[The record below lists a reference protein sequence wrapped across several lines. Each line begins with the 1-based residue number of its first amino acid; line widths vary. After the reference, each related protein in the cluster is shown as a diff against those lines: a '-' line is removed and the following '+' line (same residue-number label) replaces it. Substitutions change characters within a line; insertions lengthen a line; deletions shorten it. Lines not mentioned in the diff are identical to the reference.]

1 MAKKKIFITQI
12 MRYPKAKLADIKKKV
27 TVVVPTKNEAK
38 NVGVI
43 LPMIK
48 KYTDDILVVD
58 AHSKDG
64 TVIICKQA
72 GARIIYDHGQGKG
85 DALRCA
91 IKVVKRPVI
100 VFIDADGSH
109 DPDDI
114 PQLVYPIFS
123 GQADHVTGSRMLGGS
138 DELHGDSNRY
148 FRMIG
153 GETITWLINQ
163 RFHTQLTDSQDGF
176 RAIKTNV
183 ARRLNLQENVTTI
196 EQEMIIKTL
205 RKGYRVAEVPTHEY
219 EREHGHSHIHLH
231 QVWHRYLFACLKY
244 LFFD

>member
-1 MAKKKIFITQI
+1 
-12 MRYPKAKLADIKKKV
+12 
-27 TVVVPTKNEAK
+27 
-38 NVGVI
+38 
-43 LPMIK
+43 
-48 KYTDDILVVD
+48 
-58 AHSKDG
+58 
-64 TVIICKQA
+64 
-72 GARIIYDHGQGKG
+72 
-85 DALRCA
+85 
-91 IKVVKRPVI
+91 
-100 VFIDADGSH
+100 
-109 DPDDI
+109 
-114 PQLVYPIFS
+114 
-123 GQADHVTGSRMLGGS
+123 
-138 DELHGDSNRY
+138 
-148 FRMIG
+148 MIG